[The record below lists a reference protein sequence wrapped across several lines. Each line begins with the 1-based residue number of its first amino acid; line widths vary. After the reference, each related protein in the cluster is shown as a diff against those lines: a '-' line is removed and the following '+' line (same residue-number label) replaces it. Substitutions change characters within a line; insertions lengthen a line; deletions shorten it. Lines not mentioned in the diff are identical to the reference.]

1 MTLGQMDI
9 PAEPLSPDPLRD
21 LVIHSDLSPE
31 KAATLAAQAAAAAV
45 LPMAI
50 GQTEVAAPVAPAATG
65 ASNPFAGMTAA
76 TAATFAF
83 MAPKLD
89 AKKLSPH
96 VSLDTSDSEGIGEN
110 CDFLFNY
117 FVPMVGYIVTFYTLI
132 KPTSD
137 IEIT

>member
-1 MTLGQMDI
+1 MTLGQMDL

-21 LVIHSDLSPE
+21 LVIHADLSPE

-45 LPMAI
+45 LPVAI
-50 GQTEVAAPVAPAATG
+50 GQPEVAAAVAPAATT
-65 ASNPFAGMTAA
+65 SNPFAGMTAA

-96 VSLDTSDSEGIGEN
+96 VSLDTSDSEGIG
-110 CDFLFNY
+110 
-117 FVPMVGYIVTFYTLI
+117 
-132 KPTSD
+132 K
-137 IEIT
+137 